1 MHSGRLSLGRGWA
14 EFSTKL
20 AYFNLECE
28 HSETIGICAV
38 CQNPS
43 RCRHTKVSFA
53 APPSPLL
60 AILGMIEVICNDRIG
75 RKIRVKCNP
84 DDTIAD
90 LKKLIAAQCGTR
102 WEKIRI
108 QKWYNTYKDHI
119 TLEDYEIKDGMG
131 LELYY
136 N

>member
-1 MHSGRLSLGRGWA
+1 MGSLKALFTCKAPIAR
-14 EFSTKL
+14 L

-60 AILGMIEVICNDRIG
+60 AILGMIEARRN
-75 RKIRVKCNP
+75 
-84 DDTIAD
+84 AD
-90 LKKLIAAQCGTR
+90 ELTPAAAA
-102 WEKIRI
+102 E
-108 QKWYNTYKDHI
+108 H
-119 TLEDYEIKDGMG
+119 
-131 LELYY
+131 
-136 N
+136 